1 MNISHLALLLFAP
14 VLSGQVS
21 ITIQDRPAA
30 FTLEAGSHNLFD
42 VIDRAADFLDRNY
55 IIEGL
60 RRHEVG
66 ASNYFPPIPLLPFY
80 RRRFGY
86 GPGDFPV
93 AESVSH
99 RTVALPFFT
108 RLTEREVDLVCQT
121 LELMMTRITFA
132 RT

>member
-1 MNISHLALLLFAP
+1 MLT
-14 VLSGQVS
+14 SGA
-21 ITIQDRPAA
+21 DR
-30 FTLEAGSHNLFD
+30 FT
-42 VIDRAADFLDRNY
+42 AADRDY

-93 AESVSH
+93 AESISH

-108 RLTEREVDLVCQT
+108 RLTDREVDLVCQT

-132 RT
+132 IS